1 MSETATQLLQAFA
14 LLHPREQHEVLVAL
28 MRQSQEWPGAIVS
41 DDALVL
47 MADEL
52 FQTLDS
58 GESDADHAESR

>member
-14 LLHPREQHEVLVAL
+14 LLPPSEQHEVLVAL
-28 MRQSQEWPGAIVS
+28 MRQSQEWPGTVLS
-41 DDALVL
+41 DDQLVV